1 MSLQTRFAH
10 WLETHWLTPAYS
22 GWVLG
27 GLALFFFMAATN
39 TLAGWLYVISGVTV
53 ALLAIAAFLS
63 AQNLRGIQIVRRPI
77 YPVSAGDDLTIEL
90 LIQNTAAKP
99 KSLLQIHD
107 LIPHVLGEPVS
118 KVIETVNVENPQYW
132 VYQQPTQRRGVYHWQ
147 TVQVRSAAPLGLFW
161 GRRSQTVKATA
172 IVYPTVLPLTRCP
185 LVDEIGRE
193 SSLQINSD
201 RRAQTASEGLTR
213 SLRPYRWGDST
224 RLIHWRTSARYGELR
239 IRELERFTG
248 GQEVIVCLDSGATW
262 EHEAFESAVIAAAS
276 LYFYAAHQNFNIRLW
291 TAATG
296 LIQGEQRVLETLAA
310 TDAGEENLRGDLPTL
325 PLIWLTQNPLSLDG
339 LPQGSRWVL
348 WQSALKEKALAPGIL
363 IRDDRSLQSQ
373 LQDALD
379 RF

>member
-1 MSLQTRFAH
+1 MSLQTRLTD
-10 WLETHWLTPAYS
+10 WLEIHWLTPAYS
-22 GWVLG
+22 GWLLG

-39 TLAGWLYVISGVTV
+39 TLAGWLYVISGVTA
-53 ALLAIAAFLS
+53 ALLAIAALLS

-99 KSLLQIHD
+99 KSLLQLYD
-107 LIPHVLGEPVS
+107 LIPHVLGAPVT

-132 VYQQPTQRRGVYHWQ
+132 VYQQPTQQRGVYRWQ

-161 GRRSQTVKATA
+161 GRRNQTVNATA
-172 IVYPTVLPLTRCP
+172 IVYPTVLPLKRCP
-185 LVDEIGRE
+185 LVDEMGRE

-201 RRAQTASEGLTR
+201 RQAQSASEGLTR

-248 GQEVIVCLDSGATW
+248 GQEVIVCLDSGAW
-262 EHEAFESAVIAAAS
+262 DHKAFESAVIAAAS

-310 TDAGEENLRGDLPTL
+310 VSMGEARQNDLPAL
-325 PLIWLTQNPLSLDG
+325 PLIWLTQNSLSLDG
-339 LPQGSRWVL
+339 LPKGSRWVM
-348 WQSALKEKALAPGIL
+348 WQSQLKEKVSAPGIL

-373 LQDALD
+373 LQDSLD
-379 RF
+379 RV